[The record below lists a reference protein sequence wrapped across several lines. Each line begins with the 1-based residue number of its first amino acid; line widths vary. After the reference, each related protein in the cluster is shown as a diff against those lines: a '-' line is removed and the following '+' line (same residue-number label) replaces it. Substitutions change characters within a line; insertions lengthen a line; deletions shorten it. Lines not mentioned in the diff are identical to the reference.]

1 MSTNES
7 LFDFGDDK
15 DHSKSRSS
23 SSKKYSLVGVSIRKR
38 MCMLL

>member
-23 SSKKYSLVGVSIRKR
+23 SSKSSIHWLASAYVKE
-38 MCMLL
+38 CV